1 MFWVLLFINSPD
13 SSLDVERTLS
23 SEKGLRGQTVGE
35 ILHGVGVCVVFDSD
49 ELSEEVYEDP
59 SEELLSGAL
68 LFTLPDTLFL
78 LFLTLLFSFTP
89 VSDLFSLM
97 SITDTAFGDSLF
109 SSVLPFLVNQGK
121 FKVPAI
127 RLQWKMDLTV

>member
-1 MFWVLLFINSPD
+1 MF
-13 SSLDVERTLS
+13 E
-23 SEKGLRGQTVGE
+23 
-35 ILHGVGVCVVFDSD
+35 SD

-109 SSVLPFLVNQGK
+109 SSLLPFLVSQGK
-121 FKVPAI
+121 FKVPAR
-127 RLQWKMDLTV
+127 RLQWKMDLAV